1 MENPGVRN
9 LSSHIVL
16 IKQRVP
22 WEKTSLASHTLR
34 AIRVLL
40 WDKRMPCFSYRRKT
54 VPFQLKS
61 KKHPSML
68 FSYAILFWCMI
79 KYLQTIYLSRQYTF
93 LPLVFKVFLKK
104 VISSFK
110 YLHIYISNLRFAAA
124 DKNDNTFTNMSLK
137 RKKAELLHHI
147 TILFIA
153 WHFLD
158 FQVII
163 ISLLANAFIH
173 CHLVWKPLLPLLL
186 MFYPHPCNHTVV
198 IGVMFI

>member
-16 IKQRVP
+16 IKQWVP
-22 WEKTSLASHTLR
+22 WEKISLASHTLR

-61 KKHPSML
+61 KKDPSML
-68 FSYAILFWCMI
+68 FSYAILFWWVI
-79 KYLQTIYLSRQYTF
+79 KYLQTIYLTRQYTF

-104 VISSFK
+104 IISSFK
-110 YLHIYISNLRFAAA
+110 YLHIYIYISNLRFAAA
-124 DKNDNTFTNMSLK
+124 DKNDNTFTYMSLK
-137 RKKAELLHHI
+137 RKNPELLPHI

-153 WHFLD
+153 WHSLD

-163 ISLLANAFIH
+163 ISLLLMHSFTATLFGSLCFHFSCSIH
-173 CHLVWKPLLPLLL
+173 ILATIWLL
-186 MFYPHPCNHTVV
+186 
-198 IGVMFI
+198 